1 MADDYFTKA
10 EKIKQKVRNLDWEK
24 KIKLLEKDFEDKK
37 FSKEEFLDK
46 KRQVYS
52 EVLDQMSEINQEKM
66 KLNKDHSAEPIEDDY
81 LSDED
86 LEIFQEQLTPFQYMS
101 LTKDYLGEFDSQDI
115 VFSDDFRKFENLEN
129 FVHWECVK
137 KIEKLRI
144 HNNYFSCEFMDKN
157 ELVIKDIACLNEL
170 SKLEELV
177 FDDEGNLGDRIKVDY
192 FSSKQLSN
200 IKQLEIHGLWDLS
213 FLQNSF
219 SDNHNIYETL
229 EIIKNDLK
237 TLERAVYSGSIEAT
251 TSTNEQSNIE
261 LDSNSEDVLTR
272 HLLKLSEVEDQFRQ
286 LTNKFE
292 EINFK
297 LDKLSNRLSKIQA
310 DNQIRFQ
317 DIESAITSGAI
328 TTQLSSKPKTDSK
341 SEILP
346 GSSQPQ
352 DLGSISYKDTE
363 TSETS
368 QQIQSVNTTATVLT
382 ETFQA
387 EEKILPQELSPKK
400 QYEFATSFLKVGD
413 YSTAERAF
421 REFVLSNSEHELAGS
436 AQYWYA
442 ETFRIRQLY
451 TDAASAYLEGYQ
463 KYPKGNKAPINL
475 LKLGVSMVQIGEK
488 DQGCKMINGVEL
500 QYPKANQSV
509 IQKAKYESKKFE
521 CIKEDS

>member
-1 MADDYFTKA
+1 MRFTF
-10 EKIKQKVRNLDWEK
+10 
-24 KIKLLEKDFEDKK
+24 KLLIIILF
-37 FSKEEFLDK
+37 
-46 KRQVYS
+46 
-52 EVLDQMSEINQEKM
+52 N
-66 KLNKDHSAEPIEDDY
+66 
-81 LSDED
+81 
-86 LEIFQEQLTPFQYMS
+86 
-101 LTKDYLGEFDSQDI
+101 
-115 VFSDDFRKFENLEN
+115 
-129 FVHWECVK
+129 
-137 KIEKLRI
+137 
-144 HNNYFSCEFMDKN
+144 
-157 ELVIKDIACLNEL
+157 
-170 SKLEELV
+170 
-177 FDDEGNLGDRIKVDY
+177 
-192 FSSKQLSN
+192 
-200 IKQLEIHGLWDLS
+200 LS
-213 FLQNSF
+213 FLQYAF

-237 TLERAVYSGSIEAT
+237 TLERAVYSGSIEI
-251 TSTNEQSNIE
+251 SSSSNEQPTNE
-261 LDSNSEDVLTR
+261 LDNNSEDVLTR
-272 HLLKLSEVEDQFRQ
+272 HLLKLSEVEDQFRE

-317 DIESAITSGAI
+317 DIESAISSGEI
-328 TTQLSSKPKTDSK
+328 TTQLSSKPKTDTK
-341 SEILP
+341 TEILP

-363 TSETS
+363 TSETT
-368 QQIQSVNTTATVLT
+368 QQIQSVDTTATVVT

-387 EEKILPQELSPKK
+387 EEKILPQDLSPKK

-521 CIKEDS
+521 CNKEDS

>member
-1 MADDYFTKA
+1 MRFT
-10 EKIKQKVRNLDWEK
+10 L
-24 KIKLLEKDFEDKK
+24 KLILLILF
-37 FSKEEFLDK
+37 
-46 KRQVYS
+46 
-52 EVLDQMSEINQEKM
+52 N
-66 KLNKDHSAEPIEDDY
+66 
-81 LSDED
+81 
-86 LEIFQEQLTPFQYMS
+86 
-101 LTKDYLGEFDSQDI
+101 
-115 VFSDDFRKFENLEN
+115 
-129 FVHWECVK
+129 
-137 KIEKLRI
+137 
-144 HNNYFSCEFMDKN
+144 
-157 ELVIKDIACLNEL
+157 
-170 SKLEELV
+170 
-177 FDDEGNLGDRIKVDY
+177 
-192 FSSKQLSN
+192 
-200 IKQLEIHGLWDLS
+200 LS

-237 TLERAVYSGSIEAT
+237 TLERAVYSGSIEIK
-251 TSTNEQSNIE
+251 TSSNEQSAIE

-317 DIESAITSGAI
+317 DIETAISSGEI
-328 TTQLSSKPKTDSK
+328 TTQLSSKPKTDTK

-368 QQIQSVNTTATVLT
+368 QKIQSVDTTATVVT

-387 EEKILPQELSPKK
+387 EEKILPQDLSPKK

-421 REFVLSNSEHELAGS
+421 REFVLDNSEHELAGS

>member
-1 MADDYFTKA
+1 MRFKY
-10 EKIKQKVRNLDWEK
+10 KIIIL
-24 KIKLLEKDFEDKK
+24 KLLFLFNFGIFN
-37 FSKEEFLDK
+37 FS
-46 KRQVYS
+46 Y
-52 EVLDQMSEINQEKM
+52 
-66 KLNKDHSAEPIEDDY
+66 A
-81 LSDED
+81 
-86 LEIFQEQLTPFQYMS
+86 
-101 LTKDYLGEFDSQDI
+101 
-115 VFSDDFRKFENLEN
+115 
-129 FVHWECVK
+129 
-137 KIEKLRI
+137 
-144 HNNYFSCEFMDKN
+144 
-157 ELVIKDIACLNEL
+157 
-170 SKLEELV
+170 
-177 FDDEGNLGDRIKVDY
+177 
-192 FSSKQLSN
+192 
-200 IKQLEIHGLWDLS
+200 
-213 FLQNSF
+213 
-219 SDNHNIYETL
+219 DNHNIYETL

-237 TLERAVYSGSIEAT
+237 TLERAVYSGSIDINQASIE
-251 TSTNEQSNIE
+251 NSNIE

-297 LDKLSNRLSKIQA
+297 LDKLSNRLTKIQA
-310 DNQIRFQ
+310 DSQIRFQ
-317 DIESAITSGAI
+317 DIETAISSGEISTKLTSRPKI
-328 TTQLSSKPKTDSK
+328 ESS
-341 SEILP
+341 EVLP
-346 GSSQPQ
+346 GSSKPQ

-363 TSETS
+363 TTETS
-368 QQIQSVNTTATVLT
+368 QQIQSVDTTATVVT
-382 ETFQA
+382 ETFQT
-387 EEKILPQELSPKK
+387 EEKILPQDLSPKK

-421 REFVLSNSEHELAGS
+421 REFVLSNGEHELAGS

>member
-1 MADDYFTKA
+1 MRFT
-10 EKIKQKVRNLDWEK
+10 L
-24 KIKLLEKDFEDKK
+24 KLILI
-37 FSKEEFLDK
+37 
-46 KRQVYS
+46 
-52 EVLDQMSEINQEKM
+52 VLFN
-66 KLNKDHSAEPIEDDY
+66 
-81 LSDED
+81 
-86 LEIFQEQLTPFQYMS
+86 
-101 LTKDYLGEFDSQDI
+101 
-115 VFSDDFRKFENLEN
+115 
-129 FVHWECVK
+129 
-137 KIEKLRI
+137 
-144 HNNYFSCEFMDKN
+144 
-157 ELVIKDIACLNEL
+157 
-170 SKLEELV
+170 
-177 FDDEGNLGDRIKVDY
+177 
-192 FSSKQLSN
+192 
-200 IKQLEIHGLWDLS
+200 LS
-213 FLQNSF
+213 FLQYSF
-219 SDNHNIYETL
+219 SDNHNIYKTL

-237 TLERAVYSGSIEAT
+237 TLERAVYSGSIEIN
-251 TSTNEQSNIE
+251 TSSSNENSSIGLE
-261 LDSNSEDVLTR
+261 SNSEEVLTR

-317 DIESAITSGAI
+317 DIESTISSNEI
-328 TTQLSSKPKTDSK
+328 TTKLTSKPKIDTK
-341 SEILP
+341 NEILP

-368 QQIQSVNTTATVLT
+368 QQIQSVDTTGTVVT

-387 EEKILPQELSPKK
+387 EEKILPQDLSPKK

-421 REFVLSNSEHELAGS
+421 REFVLDNEEHELAGS

-500 QYPKANQSV
+500 QYPKANQLV

>member
-1 MADDYFTKA
+1 MRFTY
-10 EKIKQKVRNLDWEK
+10 
-24 KIKLLEKDFEDKK
+24 KL
-37 FSKEEFLDK
+37 
-46 KRQVYS
+46 
-52 EVLDQMSEINQEKM
+52 I
-66 KLNKDHSAEPIEDDY
+66 I
-81 LSDED
+81 
-86 LEIFQEQLTPFQYMS
+86 LTLFY
-101 LTKDYLGEFDSQDI
+101 
-115 VFSDDFRKFENLEN
+115 
-129 FVHWECVK
+129 
-137 KIEKLRI
+137 
-144 HNNYFSCEFMDKN
+144 
-157 ELVIKDIACLNEL
+157 
-170 SKLEELV
+170 
-177 FDDEGNLGDRIKVDY
+177 
-192 FSSKQLSN
+192 
-200 IKQLEIHGLWDLS
+200 LS

-237 TLERAVYSGSIEAT
+237 TLERAVYSGSIEVK
-251 TSTNEQSNIE
+251 TSSNEQSNIE

-317 DIESAITSGAI
+317 DIESALSSGEI
-328 TTQLSSKPKTDSK
+328 TTQLSSKPKTDTK

-368 QQIQSVNTTATVLT
+368 QQIQSVDTTATVVT

-387 EEKILPQELSPKK
+387 EEKILPQDLSPKK

-421 REFVLSNSEHELAGS
+421 REFVLDNSEHELAGS